1 MYLHKIFKVL
11 NSLAIG
17 IYVDSFVVKT
27 SSVNYELTRLLI
39 THIVPLHMGDD
50 SFIDVDSQSPAVSEL
65 LPSFSTP
72 SRWSA
77 N

>member
-27 SSVNYELTRLLI
+27 SSVNYELTRLQL
-39 THIVPLHMGDD
+39 HILFRCMGDD
-50 SFIDVDSQSPAVSEL
+50 SFTDVDSQSPAVSEL